1 MDIVLGEDD
10 QMLRG
15 SFRDFFTNECPTA
28 LAREVEE
35 AGLDYSRELYAAMA
49 GLGMLSL
56 PFHETYGGQDGHL
69 FHLGLLYEEMGRA
82 LAPTPH
88 LSAVVLCGMLIAEV
102 GREEQRLGYLPG
114 IGAGDLIGALALTET
129 AGGVRDIAATA
140 SIEGDAI
147 VLNGVKRF
155 VRDGAAAD
163 FFIVAARAEDSAGE
177 EGISLFIVPA
187 GEEGMT
193 LETYRIMSGERL
205 TDVTLDGVRLPE
217 ESLLGEWRG
226 GWPALAR
233 VLDYGRA
240 MLACEMTG
248 GAEALLERTVE
259 HCKQRHT
266 FGRPIGTNQALQH
279 RLARIK
285 MDLDRVRLLARRA
298 AWRLGE
304 GEAASLD
311 AAAAKVG
318 ASALYRLAA
327 NEGRPDARR
336 LRRSQGDRHP
346 ALLAPPQG
354 PGGLPRRQ
362 PVPQGRDGR
371 RPRPVKPSV
380 GDSP

>member
-15 SFRDFFTNECPTA
+15 SFRDFFTNECPTD

-35 AGLDYSRELYAAMA
+35 AGLDYSREIYAAMA

-129 AGGVRDIAATA
+129 AGGVGEIAATA
-140 SIEGDAI
+140 SIEGEAI

-193 LETYRIMSGERL
+193 LETYRIMSDERL

-311 AAAAKVG
+311 AAAAKIG

-327 NEGRPDARR
+327 NEAVQMHGGYGVAKETDIQLYWRR
-336 LRRSQGDRHP
+336 HK
-346 ALLAPPQG
+346 ALEVYL
-354 PGGLPRRQ
+354 
-362 PVPQGRDGR
+362 
-371 RPRPVKPSV
+371 
-380 GDSP
+380 GDSQSLKDEMADALGL

>member
-129 AGGVRDIAATA
+129 AGGVREIAATA
-140 SIEGDAI
+140 SIEGEAI

-205 TDVTLDGVRLPE
+205 TDVALDGARLPE

-240 MLACEMTG
+240 MLACEMIG

-311 AAAAKVG
+311 AAAAKIG

-327 NEGRPDARR
+327 NEAVQMHGGYGVAKETDIQLYWRR
-336 LRRSQGDRHP
+336 HK
-346 ALLAPPQG
+346 ALEVYL
-354 PGGLPRRQ
+354 
-362 PVPQGRDGR
+362 
-371 RPRPVKPSV
+371 
-380 GDSP
+380 GDSQSLKDEMADALSL

>member
-129 AGGVRDIAATA
+129 AGGVREIAATA
-140 SIEGDAI
+140 SIEGEAI
-147 VLNGVKRF
+147 ALNGVKRF

-327 NEGRPDARR
+327 NEAVQMHGGYGVAKETDIQLYWRR
-336 LRRSQGDRHP
+336 HK
-346 ALLAPPQG
+346 ALEVYL
-354 PGGLPRRQ
+354 
-362 PVPQGRDGR
+362 
-371 RPRPVKPSV
+371 
-380 GDSP
+380 GDSQSLKDEMADALGL

>member
-15 SFRDFFTNECPTA
+15 SFRDFFTNECPTS

-129 AGGVRDIAATA
+129 AGGVGDVAVTA

-217 ESLLGEWRG
+217 ESLLGEWQG

-266 FGRPIGTNQALQH
+266 FGRPIGTNQVLQH

-327 NEGRPDARR
+327 NEAVQMHGGYGVAKETDIQLYWRR
-336 LRRSQGDRHP
+336 HK
-346 ALLAPPQG
+346 ALEVYL
-354 PGGLPRRQ
+354 
-362 PVPQGRDGR
+362 
-371 RPRPVKPSV
+371 
-380 GDSP
+380 GDSQSLKDEMADALGL

>member
-15 SFRDFFTNECPTA
+15 SFRDFFANECPTA

-69 FHLGLLYEEMGRA
+69 FHLGLLYEEMGRV

-129 AGGVRDIAATA
+129 AGGVREIAATA
-140 SIEGDAI
+140 AIEGEAI

-304 GEAASLD
+304 DEAASLD

-327 NEGRPDARR
+327 NEAVQMHGGYGVAKETDIQLYWRR
-336 LRRSQGDRHP
+336 HK
-346 ALLAPPQG
+346 ALEVYL
-354 PGGLPRRQ
+354 
-362 PVPQGRDGR
+362 
-371 RPRPVKPSV
+371 
-380 GDSP
+380 GDSQSLKDEMADTLGL

>member
-311 AAAAKVG
+311 AAAAKIG

-327 NEGRPDARR
+327 NEAVQMHGGYGVAKETDIQLYWRR
-336 LRRSQGDRHP
+336 HK
-346 ALLAPPQG
+346 ALEVYL
-354 PGGLPRRQ
+354 
-362 PVPQGRDGR
+362 
-371 RPRPVKPSV
+371 
-380 GDSP
+380 GDSQSLKDEMADALGL

>member
-56 PFHETYGGQDGHL
+56 PFHPTYGGQDGHL

-129 AGGVRDIAATA
+129 AGGVREIATTA
-140 SIEGDAI
+140 SIDGEAI

-155 VRDGAAAD
+155 VRHGAAAD

-217 ESLLGEWRG
+217 ESLLGEWQG

-304 GEAASLD
+304 GEAASID
-311 AAAAKVG
+311 AAAAKIG

-327 NEGRPDARR
+327 NEAVQMHGGYGVAKETDIQLYWRR
-336 LRRSQGDRHP
+336 HK
-346 ALLAPPQG
+346 ALEVYL
-354 PGGLPRRQ
+354 
-362 PVPQGRDGR
+362 
-371 RPRPVKPSV
+371 
-380 GDSP
+380 GDSQSLKDEMADALGL

>member
-1 MDIVLGEDD
+1 MDIILGEDD

-15 SFRDFFTNECPTA
+15 SFRDFFANECPTTV
-28 LAREVEE
+28 AREVEE
-35 AGLDYSRELYAAMA
+35 ADLDYSRDLYAAMA

-56 PFHETYGGQDGHL
+56 PFHQTYGGQDGHL

-88 LSAVVLCGMLIAEV
+88 LSAVVLCGMLIAEA

-114 IGAGDLIGALALTET
+114 IGAGDLIGAFALTER
-129 AGGVRDIAATA
+129 ADGGVTDIAATA

-163 FFIVAARAEDSAGE
+163 FFIVAARAEESAGE
-177 EGISLFIVPA
+177 EGVSLFIVPA
-187 GEEGMT
+187 GEEGLT
-193 LETYRIMSGERL
+193 LETYRSMSGERL
-205 TDVTLDGVRLPE
+205 TDLTLDAVRLPE
-217 ESLLGEWRG
+217 EALLGEWLG
-226 GWPALAR
+226 GWPTLAR

-240 MLACEMTG
+240 MLACEMVG

-266 FGRPIGTNQALQH
+266 FGRPIGANQALQH

-285 MDLDRVRLLARRA
+285 MDLDRIRLLARRA

-304 GEAASLD
+304 GEDAALD

-318 ASALYRLAA
+318 AGALYRLAA
-327 NEGRPDARR
+327 NEAVQMHGGYGVAKETDIQLYWRR
-336 LRRSQGDRHP
+336 HK
-346 ALLAPPQG
+346 ALEVYL
-354 PGGLPRRQ
+354 
-362 PVPQGRDGR
+362 
-371 RPRPVKPSV
+371 
-380 GDSP
+380 GDSQSLKDEMADALAL

>member
-56 PFHETYGGQDGHL
+56 PFHQTYGGQDGHL

-129 AGGVRDIAATA
+129 TGGVRDIAVTA
-140 SIEGDAI
+140 SIEGEAI
-147 VLNGVKRF
+147 ALNGRKRF
-155 VRDGAAAD
+155 VRDGTAAD
-163 FFIVAARAEDSAGE
+163 FFIVAARAEDSVGE

-187 GEEGMT
+187 GEERMT

-205 TDVTLDGVRLPE
+205 TDVALDGVRLPE

-327 NEGRPDARR
+327 NEAVQMHGGYGVAKETDIQLYWRR
-336 LRRSQGDRHP
+336 HK
-346 ALLAPPQG
+346 ALEVYL
-354 PGGLPRRQ
+354 
-362 PVPQGRDGR
+362 
-371 RPRPVKPSV
+371 
-380 GDSP
+380 GDSQSLKDEMADALGL

>member
-56 PFHETYGGQDGHL
+56 PFHQTYGGQDGHL

-129 AGGVRDIAATA
+129 AGGVGDIAATA
-140 SIEGDAI
+140 SIEGEAI

-311 AAAAKVG
+311 AAAAKIG

-327 NEGRPDARR
+327 NEAVQMHGGYGVAKETDIQLYWRR
-336 LRRSQGDRHP
+336 HK
-346 ALLAPPQG
+346 ALEVYL
-354 PGGLPRRQ
+354 
-362 PVPQGRDGR
+362 
-371 RPRPVKPSV
+371 
-380 GDSP
+380 GDSQSLKDEMADTLGL

>member
-10 QMLRG
+10 QLVRG
-15 SFRDFFTNECPTA
+15 SFRDFFTNECPTD
-28 LAREVEE
+28 LVREVEDE
-35 AGLDYSRELYAAMA
+35 DLDYSRELYAAMA

-56 PFHETYGGQDGHL
+56 PFHQTYGGHDGHF

-88 LSAVVLCGMLIAEV
+88 LSAVVLCGMLIAEA

-114 IGAGDLIGALALTET
+114 IGAGDLIGALALAER
-129 AGGVRDIAATA
+129 ADGGVRGIAATA
-140 SIEGDAI
+140 SIDDDAI

-155 VRDGAAAD
+155 VRHGAAAD
-163 FFIVAARAEDSAGE
+163 FFIVPVRAEDPAGE
-177 EGISLFIVPA
+177 DGVSLFIVPA
-187 GEEGMT
+187 GTEGLT
-193 LETYRIMSGERL
+193 LETYRTMSGERL

-217 ESLLGEWRG
+217 EALLGEWLG
-226 GWPALAR
+226 GWPPLAR

-240 MLACEMTG
+240 MLACEMVG

-266 FGRPIGTNQALQH
+266 FGRPIGANQALQH

-285 MDLDRVRLLARRA
+285 VELDRIRLLARRA

-304 GEAASLD
+304 GEDASLD

-327 NEGRPDARR
+327 NEAVQMHGGYGVAKETDIQLYWRR
-336 LRRSQGDRHP
+336 HK
-346 ALLAPPQG
+346 ALEVYL
-354 PGGLPRRQ
+354 
-362 PVPQGRDGR
+362 
-371 RPRPVKPSV
+371 
-380 GDSP
+380 GDSQSLKDEMAEALGL

>member
-15 SFRDFFTNECPTA
+15 SFRDFFTNECPVE
-28 LAREVEE
+28 LVREVEDDD
-35 AGLDYSRELYAAMA
+35 LDYSRNLYAAMA

-56 PFHETYGGQDGHL
+56 PFHQTYGGQDGHL

-88 LSAVVLCGMLIAEV
+88 LSAVVLCGMLIAEA

-129 AGGVRDIAATA
+129 AAGASGIAATA
-140 SIEGDAI
+140 SIDDDAI

-155 VRDGAAAD
+155 VRHGAAAD
-163 FFIVAARAEDSAGE
+163 FFIIAVRAEGSAGKD
-177 EGISLFIVPA
+177 GVSLFIVPA
-187 GEEGMT
+187 GTEGLT

-205 TDVTLDGVRLPE
+205 SDLTLDGVRLPE
-217 ESLLGEWRG
+217 EALLGEWRG
-226 GWPALAR
+226 GWPPLAR

-240 MLACEMTG
+240 MLACEMVG

-266 FGRPIGTNQALQH
+266 FGRPIGVNQALQH

-285 MDLDRVRLLARRA
+285 MDLDRIRLLARRA

-304 GEAASLD
+304 GEDASLD

-327 NEGRPDARR
+327 NEAVQMHGGYGVAKETDIQLYWRR
-336 LRRSQGDRHP
+336 HK
-346 ALLAPPQG
+346 ALEVYL
-354 PGGLPRRQ
+354 
-362 PVPQGRDGR
+362 
-371 RPRPVKPSV
+371 
-380 GDSP
+380 GDSQSLKDEMAEALGL

>member
-15 SFRDFFTNECPTA
+15 SFRDFFTNECPTD

-129 AGGVRDIAATA
+129 SGGVGDIAATA
-140 SIEGDAI
+140 SIDGEAI
-147 VLNGVKRF
+147 VLNGHKRF

-187 GEEGMT
+187 GEEGVT

-217 ESLLGEWRG
+217 EALLGEWQG

-311 AAAAKVG
+311 AAAAKIG

-327 NEGRPDARR
+327 NEAVQMHGGYGVAKETDIQLYWRR
-336 LRRSQGDRHP
+336 HK
-346 ALLAPPQG
+346 ALE
-354 PGGLPRRQ
+354 
-362 PVPQGRDGR
+362 VYI
-371 RPRPVKPSV
+371 
-380 GDSP
+380 GDSQSLKDEMADALGL

>member
-56 PFHETYGGQDGHL
+56 PFHQTYGGQDGHL

-140 SIEGDAI
+140 AIEGEAI
-147 VLNGVKRF
+147 ALNGVKRF

-311 AAAAKVG
+311 AAAAKIG

-327 NEGRPDARR
+327 NEAVQMHGGYGVAKETDIQLYWRR
-336 LRRSQGDRHP
+336 HK
-346 ALLAPPQG
+346 ALEVYL
-354 PGGLPRRQ
+354 
-362 PVPQGRDGR
+362 
-371 RPRPVKPSV
+371 
-380 GDSP
+380 GDSQSLKDEMADTLGL

>member
-1 MDIVLGEDD
+1 MDIVLDEGD

-15 SFRDFFTNECPTA
+15 SFRDFFTNECPA
-28 LAREVEE
+28 ELVREVEDDD
-35 AGLDYSRELYAAMA
+35 LDYARDLYAAMA

-56 PFHETYGGQDGHL
+56 PFHQTYGGQDGHL

-88 LSAVVLCGMLIAEV
+88 LSAVVLCGMLIAEA

-114 IGAGDLIGALALTET
+114 IGAGELIGALAMTET
-129 AGGVRDIAATA
+129 AADTSGIAATA
-140 SIEGDAI
+140 SVDGDAI

-155 VRDGAAAD
+155 VRHGAAAD
-163 FFIVAARAEDSAGE
+163 FFIVVVSADDSVGE
-177 EGISLFIVPA
+177 EGVSLFIVPA
-187 GEEGMT
+187 GTEGLT
-193 LETYRIMSGERL
+193 LETYRIVSGERL
-205 TDVTLDGVRLPE
+205 TDLTLDGVRLPE
-217 ESLLGEWRG
+217 EALLGEWRG
-226 GWPALAR
+226 GWPPLAR

-240 MLACEMTG
+240 MLACEMVG

-266 FGRPIGTNQALQH
+266 FGRPIGANQALQH

-285 MDLDRVRLLARRA
+285 MDLDRIRLLARRA

-304 GEAASLD
+304 GEDASLD

-327 NEGRPDARR
+327 NEAVQMHGGYGVAKETDIQLYWRR
-336 LRRSQGDRHP
+336 HK
-346 ALLAPPQG
+346 ALEVYL
-354 PGGLPRRQ
+354 
-362 PVPQGRDGR
+362 
-371 RPRPVKPSV
+371 
-380 GDSP
+380 GDSQSLKEEMAAALDL

>member
-129 AGGVRDIAATA
+129 AGGVREIAATA
-140 SIEGDAI
+140 AIEGEAI

-311 AAAAKVG
+311 AAAAKIG

-327 NEGRPDARR
+327 NEAVQMHGGYGVAKETDIQLYWR
-336 LRRSQGDRHP
+336 GHK
-346 ALLAPPQG
+346 ALEVYL
-354 PGGLPRRQ
+354 
-362 PVPQGRDGR
+362 
-371 RPRPVKPSV
+371 
-380 GDSP
+380 GDSQSLKDEMAVALGL

>member
-15 SFRDFFTNECPTA
+15 SFRDFFANECPTA

-35 AGLDYSRELYAAMA
+35 ADLDYSRELYAAMA

-56 PFHETYGGQDGHL
+56 PFHSTYGGQDGHL

-129 AGGVRDIAATA
+129 AGGVREIAVTA
-140 SIEGDAI
+140 SIEGEAI

-205 TDVTLDGVRLPE
+205 TDVALDGVRLPE

-285 MDLDRVRLLARRA
+285 MDLDRIRLLARRA

-327 NEGRPDARR
+327 NEAVQMHGGYGVAKETDIQLYWRR
-336 LRRSQGDRHP
+336 HK
-346 ALLAPPQG
+346 ALEVYL
-354 PGGLPRRQ
+354 
-362 PVPQGRDGR
+362 
-371 RPRPVKPSV
+371 
-380 GDSP
+380 GDSQSLKDEMADALSL

>member
-15 SFRDFFTNECPTA
+15 SFRDFFANECPTA

-129 AGGVRDIAATA
+129 AGGVGEIAATA
-140 SIEGDAI
+140 SIEGEAI

-205 TDVTLDGVRLPE
+205 TDVALDGVRLPE
-217 ESLLGEWRG
+217 EALLGEWRG

-311 AAAAKVG
+311 AAAAKIG

-327 NEGRPDARR
+327 NEAVQMHGGYGVAKETDIQLYWRR
-336 LRRSQGDRHP
+336 HK
-346 ALLAPPQG
+346 ALEVYL
-354 PGGLPRRQ
+354 
-362 PVPQGRDGR
+362 
-371 RPRPVKPSV
+371 
-380 GDSP
+380 GDSQSLKDEMADALSL

>member
-226 GWPALAR
+226 GWPVLAR

-266 FGRPIGTNQALQH
+266 FGRPIGTNQVLQH

-327 NEGRPDARR
+327 NEAVQMHGGYGVAKETDIQLYWRR
-336 LRRSQGDRHP
+336 HK
-346 ALLAPPQG
+346 ALEVYL
-354 PGGLPRRQ
+354 
-362 PVPQGRDGR
+362 
-371 RPRPVKPSV
+371 
-380 GDSP
+380 GDSQSLKDEMADTLGL

>member
-10 QMLRG
+10 QMVRG
-15 SFRDFFTNECPTA
+15 AFRDFFTNECPA
-28 LAREVEE
+28 ELVREVEDDD
-35 AGLDYSRELYAAMA
+35 LDYSRDLYAAMA

-56 PFHETYGGQDGHL
+56 PFHQTYGGQDGHL

-88 LSAVVLCGMLIAEV
+88 LSAVVLCGMLIAEA
-102 GREEQRLGYLPG
+102 GREEQRLGYLPA

-129 AGGVRDIAATA
+129 AAGASGVAATA
-140 SIEGDAI
+140 SIVDDAI

-155 VRDGAAAD
+155 VRHGAAAD
-163 FFIVAARAEDSAGE
+163 FFIVAVRAEGSAGE
-177 EGISLFIVPA
+177 DGISLFIVPA
-187 GEEGMT
+187 GAEGLA

-205 TDVTLDGVRLPE
+205 TDLTLDGVRLPE
-217 ESLLGEWRG
+217 EALLGEWRG
-226 GWPALAR
+226 GWPPLAR
-233 VLDYGRA
+233 ALDYGRA
-240 MLACEMTG
+240 MLACEMVG

-266 FGRPIGTNQALQH
+266 FGRPIGANQALQH

-285 MDLDRVRLLARRA
+285 MDLDRIRLLARRA

-304 GEAASLD
+304 GEDASLD

-327 NEGRPDARR
+327 NEAVQMHGGYGVAKETDIQLYWRR
-336 LRRSQGDRHP
+336 HK
-346 ALLAPPQG
+346 ALEVYL
-354 PGGLPRRQ
+354 
-362 PVPQGRDGR
+362 
-371 RPRPVKPSV
+371 
-380 GDSP
+380 GDSQSLKDEMAEALGL

>member
-15 SFRDFFTNECPTA
+15 SFRDFFTNECPTD

-35 AGLDYSRELYAAMA
+35 AGLDYSREIYAAMA

-129 AGGVRDIAATA
+129 AGGVREIAATA
-140 SIEGDAI
+140 SIEGEAI

-193 LETYRIMSGERL
+193 LETYRIMSDERL
-205 TDVTLDGVRLPE
+205 TDVALDGVRLPE

-240 MLACEMTG
+240 MLACEMIG

-311 AAAAKVG
+311 AAAAKIG

-327 NEGRPDARR
+327 NEAVQMHGGYGVAKETDIQLYWRR
-336 LRRSQGDRHP
+336 HK
-346 ALLAPPQG
+346 ALEVYL
-354 PGGLPRRQ
+354 
-362 PVPQGRDGR
+362 
-371 RPRPVKPSV
+371 
-380 GDSP
+380 GDSQSLKDEMADALGL

>member
-88 LSAVVLCGMLIAEV
+88 LSAVVLCGMLIAEA

-129 AGGVRDIAATA
+129 TGGVRDIAVTA
-140 SIEGDAI
+140 SIEGEAI
-147 VLNGVKRF
+147 VLNGRKRF
-155 VRDGAAAD
+155 VRDGTAAD
-163 FFIVAARAEDSAGE
+163 FFIVAARAEDSVGE

-187 GEEGMT
+187 GEERMT

-205 TDVTLDGVRLPE
+205 TDVALDGVRLPE

-327 NEGRPDARR
+327 NEAVQMHGGYGVAKETDIQLYWRR
-336 LRRSQGDRHP
+336 HK
-346 ALLAPPQG
+346 ALEVYL
-354 PGGLPRRQ
+354 
-362 PVPQGRDGR
+362 
-371 RPRPVKPSV
+371 
-380 GDSP
+380 GDSQSLKDEMADTLGL

>member
-15 SFRDFFTNECPTA
+15 SFRDFFINECPTD
-28 LAREVEE
+28 LVREVED
-35 AGLDYSRELYAAMA
+35 GDLDYSRELYAAMA

-56 PFHETYGGQDGHL
+56 PFHQTYGGQDGHL

-88 LSAVVLCGMLIAEV
+88 LSAVVLCGMLIAEA
-102 GREEQRLGYLPG
+102 GREEQRLGYLPA

-129 AGGVRDIAATA
+129 AAGGGLTDIAATA
-140 SIEGDAI
+140 SLDDDAI

-163 FFIVAARAEDSAGE
+163 FFIVAVRAEDTAGE
-177 EGISLFIVPA
+177 DGVSLFIVPA
-187 GEEGMT
+187 GVEGLT
-193 LETYRIMSGERL
+193 LETYRIVSGERL
-205 TDVTLDGVRLPE
+205 TDLTLDGVRLPE
-217 ESLLGEWRG
+217 EALLGDWRG
-226 GWPALAR
+226 ALPPLAR

-240 MLACEMTG
+240 LLACEMVG

-266 FGRPIGTNQALQH
+266 FGRPIGANQALQH

-285 MDLDRVRLLARRA
+285 MDLDRIRLLARRA

-304 GEAASLD
+304 GEDASLD
-311 AAAAKVG
+311 TAAAKVG

-327 NEGRPDARR
+327 NKAVQMHGGYGVAKETDIQLYWRR
-336 LRRSQGDRHP
+336 HK
-346 ALLAPPQG
+346 ALEVYL
-354 PGGLPRRQ
+354 
-362 PVPQGRDGR
+362 
-371 RPRPVKPSV
+371 
-380 GDSP
+380 GDSQSLKDEMADALGL

>member
-1 MDIVLGEDD
+1 
-10 QMLRG
+10 
-15 SFRDFFTNECPTA
+15 
-28 LAREVEE
+28 
-35 AGLDYSRELYAAMA
+35 
-49 GLGMLSL
+49 
-56 PFHETYGGQDGHL
+56 
-69 FHLGLLYEEMGRA
+69 
-82 LAPTPH
+82 
-88 LSAVVLCGMLIAEV
+88 
-102 GREEQRLGYLPG
+102 
-114 IGAGDLIGALALTET
+114 
-129 AGGVRDIAATA
+129 
-140 SIEGDAI
+140 
-147 VLNGVKRF
+147 
-155 VRDGAAAD
+155 
-163 FFIVAARAEDSAGE
+163 
-177 EGISLFIVPA
+177 
-187 GEEGMT
+187 MT

-327 NEGRPDARR
+327 NEAVQMHGGYGVAKETDIQLYWRR
-336 LRRSQGDRHP
+336 HK
-346 ALLAPPQG
+346 ALEVYL
-354 PGGLPRRQ
+354 
-362 PVPQGRDGR
+362 
-371 RPRPVKPSV
+371 
-380 GDSP
+380 GDSQSLKDEMADTLGL

>member
-35 AGLDYSRELYAAMA
+35 ADLDYSRELYAAMA

-56 PFHETYGGQDGHL
+56 PFHQTYGGQDGHL

-129 AGGVRDIAATA
+129 AGGVREIAATA

-147 VLNGVKRF
+147 VLNGRKRF

-217 ESLLGEWRG
+217 ESLLGEWQG

-327 NEGRPDARR
+327 NEAVQMHGGYGVAKETDIQLYWRR
-336 LRRSQGDRHP
+336 HK
-346 ALLAPPQG
+346 ALEVYL
-354 PGGLPRRQ
+354 
-362 PVPQGRDGR
+362 
-371 RPRPVKPSV
+371 
-380 GDSP
+380 GDSQSLKDEMADALRL

>member
-10 QMLRG
+10 QMVRG
-15 SFRDFFTNECPTA
+15 SFRDFFANECPTE
-28 LAREVEE
+28 LVREVEDDD
-35 AGLDYSRELYAAMA
+35 LDYSRELYAAMA

-56 PFHETYGGQDGHL
+56 PFHQTYGGQDGHL

-88 LSAVVLCGMLIAEV
+88 LSAVVLCGMLIAEA

-129 AGGVRDIAATA
+129 GGGGADDIAATA
-140 SIEGDAI
+140 SLEDDAI
-147 VLNGVKRF
+147 VLNGTKRF
-155 VRDGAAAD
+155 VRHGAAAD
-163 FFIVAARAEDSAGE
+163 FFVVAARAEDSAGK
-177 EGISLFIVPA
+177 EGVSLFIVPA
-187 GEEGMT
+187 GEEGLI
-193 LETYRIMSGERL
+193 LETYRIVSGERL
-205 TDVTLDGVRLPE
+205 SDVTLDGVRLPE
-217 ESLLGEWRG
+217 EALLGEWRG
-226 GWPALAR
+226 GWPALSR

-240 MLACEMTG
+240 MLACEMVG

-266 FGRPIGTNQALQH
+266 FGRPIGANQALQH

-285 MDLDRVRLLARRA
+285 VDLDRIRLLARRA

-304 GEAASLD
+304 GEDASLD

-327 NEGRPDARR
+327 NEAVQMHGGYGVAKETDIQLYWRR
-336 LRRSQGDRHP
+336 HK
-346 ALLAPPQG
+346 ALEVYL
-354 PGGLPRRQ
+354 
-362 PVPQGRDGR
+362 
-371 RPRPVKPSV
+371 
-380 GDSP
+380 GDSQSLKDEMAKALGL

>member
-327 NEGRPDARR
+327 NEAVQMHGGYGVAKETDIQLYWRR
-336 LRRSQGDRHP
+336 HK
-346 ALLAPPQG
+346 ALEVYL
-354 PGGLPRRQ
+354 
-362 PVPQGRDGR
+362 
-371 RPRPVKPSV
+371 
-380 GDSP
+380 GDSQSLKDEMADALGL

>member
-56 PFHETYGGQDGHL
+56 PFHQTYGGQDGHL

-129 AGGVRDIAATA
+129 TGGVRDIAVTA
-140 SIEGDAI
+140 SIEGEAI
-147 VLNGVKRF
+147 VLNGRKRF

-217 ESLLGEWRG
+217 ESLLGEWQG

-327 NEGRPDARR
+327 NEAVQMHGGYGVAKETDIQLYWRR
-336 LRRSQGDRHP
+336 HK
-346 ALLAPPQG
+346 ALEVYL
-354 PGGLPRRQ
+354 
-362 PVPQGRDGR
+362 
-371 RPRPVKPSV
+371 
-380 GDSP
+380 GDSQSLKDEMADALGL

>member
-56 PFHETYGGQDGHL
+56 PFHQTYGGQDGHL

-129 AGGVRDIAATA
+129 AGGVREIAATA
-140 SIEGDAI
+140 AIEGEAI

-163 FFIVAARAEDSAGE
+163 FFIVAARAEDSVGE

-327 NEGRPDARR
+327 NEAVQMHGGYGVAKETDIQLYWRR
-336 LRRSQGDRHP
+336 HK
-346 ALLAPPQG
+346 ALEVYL
-354 PGGLPRRQ
+354 
-362 PVPQGRDGR
+362 
-371 RPRPVKPSV
+371 
-380 GDSP
+380 GDSQSLKDEMADTLGL

>member
-88 LSAVVLCGMLIAEV
+88 LSAVVLCGMLIAEA

-129 AGGVRDIAATA
+129 TGGVRDIAVTA
-140 SIEGDAI
+140 SIEGEAI
-147 VLNGVKRF
+147 ALNGRKRF
-155 VRDGAAAD
+155 VRDGTAAD
-163 FFIVAARAEDSAGE
+163 FFIVAARAEDSVGE

-187 GEEGMT
+187 GEERMT

-205 TDVTLDGVRLPE
+205 TDVALDGVRLPE

-327 NEGRPDARR
+327 NEAVQMHGGYGVAKETDIQLYWRR
-336 LRRSQGDRHP
+336 HK
-346 ALLAPPQG
+346 ALEVYL
-354 PGGLPRRQ
+354 
-362 PVPQGRDGR
+362 
-371 RPRPVKPSV
+371 
-380 GDSP
+380 GDSQSLKDEMADTLGL